1 MSDIAFEGCVKPL
14 DETPNGLAAFQPMRL
29 ARNEW
34 RGASSQALAWPLNAL
49 LDDPLA
55 INPWLATAMRIVSF
69 SILVFMAFVA
79 SAP

>member
-1 MSDIAFEGCVKPL
+1 MELP
-14 DETPNGLAAFQPMRL
+14 
-29 ARNEW
+29 RNEW
-34 RGASSQALAWPLNAL
+34 RTSGEAIAWPLDTS

>member
-1 MSDIAFEGCVKPL
+1 MKPL
-14 DETPNGLAAFQPMRL
+14 DEIPTVLAAFQPMEL
-29 ARNEW
+29 PRNEW
-34 RGASSQALAWPLNAL
+34 RTSGEAIAWPLDTS

>member
-1 MSDIAFEGCVKPL
+1 MSDIAIEGHVKPL
-14 DETPNGLAAFQPMRL
+14 DEIPNGLAAFQPMRL

-34 RGASSQALAWPLNAL
+34 RASGEAIAWPLNAS